1 MRLSAGMRWMWILLM
16 MVMGLPVLSAQ
27 DDTAAAAADTAATEP
42 VVEEAPEVELLKSRM
57 ALTANQLPDGT
68 IELEALL
75 RAKAESG
82 WLKIPDQE
90 VIFIRMSPE
99 LEETELA
106 KAKTGANGVATF
118 QVKTDQVVTG
128 PDGLVTFVARYD
140 GNDQMTGSETEAML
154 QRARLEVEAVEA
166 DSVYTLN
173 CKAVADSPDGPM
185 PVAAAPVA
193 IYVKRMFSELKV
205 AEGETDEEGFV
216 SLEFPT
222 GLNGDQ
228 DGNLQIRVIIEET
241 ESYGNLVARMTKPWG
256 KPVSYEVSELPRTLW
271 SPNPPAWMVIAFFV
285 LMIAVWAHYGVI
297 MYKMYRI
304 KSDAGDTA

>member
-1 MRLSAGMRWMWILLM
+1 MLLLL
-16 MVMGLPVLSAQ
+16 VMAMPALQAQ
-27 DDTAAAAADTAATEP
+27 DDTTAATADTAATEA
-42 VVEEAPEVELLKSRM
+42 VEEEAPEVEMLKSRM

-75 RAKAESG
+75 RAKGESG
-82 WLKIPDQE
+82 WLKIPDQD
-90 VIFIRMSPE
+90 VVFIRMSPDM
-99 LEETELA
+99 EETELA
-106 KAKTGANGVATF
+106 KAKTGANGIAIF
-118 QVKTDQVVTG
+118 QVKPDQAVTG
-128 PDGLVTFVARYD
+128 PDGTVTFVARYD

-154 QRARLEVEAVEA
+154 QRARLEVEAVQA

-185 PVAAAPVA
+185 PIAAAPVA

-216 SLEFPT
+216 SLEFPV

-228 DGNLQIRVIIEET
+228 DGNLQIRAIVEET
-241 ESYGNLVARMTKPWG
+241 ESYGNLVSRMTKPWG
-256 KPVSYEVSELPRTLW
+256 NPVSYEVSELPRTLW

-304 KSDAGDTA
+304 KSDPGDAA